1 MTGKG
6 EFANALTDAGI
17 KADDFA
23 QFLNKPDGGIQALI
37 LLKQKMDD
45 AGLSAN
51 AQITVFEAV
60 ASDSSRLTTV
70 IDELGGSQATLNAI
84 QEQNVSVTD
93 EVAKNYETFDKN
105 LNDLKDSGQAYLVEA
120 LNPIVASTNEF
131 IAAMQNSDST
141 LTFWETQTNRV
152 KSFAKVLR
160 DTGLG
165 GPLLTAGLNM
175 ADEKYFDSQISQ
187 KELLN
192 AKLGLFGGD
201 VSKIN
206 TPKVKKATTGT
217 NFDKIGEDER
227 NKKLKEQEAAQR
239 KAEALAR
246 KHQQEMEKAQD
257 KWEKAMS
264 ELSSSEG
271 ELRLKTFDRQQ
282 LELQKSITESGKTL
296 GKSTAIINAKIEEAR
311 ANAARLR
318 NEMVNDIIG
327 YTDPNEDLQ
336 KLTDNINGQTLTDD
350 QKKFLLQE
358 QDTRL
363 RFGADENPFDR
374 TNTDKLLEQNQERMN
389 YELLLNEQLLA
400 GTEDFEK
407 RKNEIIEKYALERMN
422 IETAN
427 TQAQLSNLGSLAN
440 SIGSIFEGAA
450 GKQNAASR
458 AMFAVAKGFAI
469 AQSIISI
476 QQGIAECMKLGF
488 PAAIPQAAMVAAQG
502 ASILSTIRGTNPA
515 GQAHSGIEEVPGS
528 VGKDSTWILQAGER
542 VVSRGQNKQL
552 QQFLDNQDRG
562 STASGEITINAPLI
576 VNGNVSDDD
585 QKFQEMLRRHAQSVN
600 QAVRDAQKRST

>member
-1 MTGKG
+1 
-6 EFANALTDAGI
+6 
-17 KADDFA
+17 
-23 QFLNKPDGGIQALI
+23 
-37 LLKQKMDD
+37 MDE
-45 AGLSAN
+45 AGLSAS
-51 AQITVFEAV
+51 AQKYVFEAV
-60 ASDSSRLTTV
+60 ASDSSRLATV
-70 IDELGGSQATLNAI
+70 IDDLGGSQATLNAI
-84 QEQNVSVTD
+84 QEQNVAISD
-93 EVAKNYETFDKN
+93 EVARNYEIFDRN
-105 LNDLKDSGQAYLVEA
+105 LDTLTTTGQTYLVNA
-120 LNPIVASTNEF
+120 LNPIVEKTNELVEILKESNDDSAFQYF
-131 IAAMQNSDST
+131 INITKHAN
-141 LTFWETQTNRV
+141 NV
-152 KSFAKVLR
+152 
-160 DTGLG
+160 
-165 GPLLTAGLNM
+165 
-175 ADEKYFDSQISQ
+175 Q
-187 KELLN
+187 KELNKVL
-192 AKLGLFGGD
+192 KTLGLFPGMSYVTDGLDAVLDMATDDEVARKRTLKSRISLFGVD
-201 VSKIN
+201 VNGLTK
-206 TPKVKKATTGT
+206 PKVTGGT
-217 NFDKIGEDER
+217 NFNKIGEDER
-227 NKKLKEQEAAQR
+227 NKKLKEQEAAAR

-246 KHQQEMEKAQD
+246 KHQQEQMKAQE

-264 ELSSSEG
+264 ELASSEG

-296 GKSTAIINAKIEEAR
+296 GKSTATINAKIEEAR

-327 YTDPNEDLQ
+327 YTDPNQDLQ

>member
-1 MTGKG
+1 
-6 EFANALTDAGI
+6 L

-23 QFLNKPDGGIQALI
+23 KFLNKPDGGIQALI
-37 LLKQKMDD
+37 LLKEKMDE
-45 AGLSAN
+45 AGLSAS
-51 AQITVFEAV
+51 AQKYVFEAV
-60 ASDSSRLTTV
+60 ASDSSRLATV
-70 IDELGGSQATLNAI
+70 IDELGGTQATLNAI
-84 QEQNVSVTD
+84 QEQNISVTD

-296 GKSTAIINAKIEEAR
+296 GKSTDMINAKLEEAR

-318 NEMVNDIIG
+318 NEILNDIIG
-327 YTDPNEDLQ
+327 YSDPNQDLQ
-336 KLTDNINGQTLTDD
+336 KLTDNINGQKLTDD

-502 ASILSTIRGTNPA
+502 ASILSTIRGTNPV
-515 GQAHSGIEEVPGS
+515 GQAHEGIEEVPGS
-528 VGKDSTWILQAGER
+528 LGKDRNLDFT
-542 VVSRGQNKQL
+542 SR
-552 QQFLDNQDRG
+552 
-562 STASGEITINAPLI
+562 
-576 VNGNVSDDD
+576 
-585 QKFQEMLRRHAQSVN
+585 
-600 QAVRDAQKRST
+600 

>member
-165 GPLLTAGLNM
+165 GPLLTAGLNI

-296 GKSTAIINAKIEEAR
+296 GKSTDMINAKLEEAR
-311 ANAARLR
+311 ANAAR
-318 NEMVNDIIG
+318 
-327 YTDPNEDLQ
+327 
-336 KLTDNINGQTLTDD
+336 
-350 QKKFLLQE
+350 
-358 QDTRL
+358 
-363 RFGADENPFDR
+363 
-374 TNTDKLLEQNQERMN
+374 
-389 YELLLNEQLLA
+389 
-400 GTEDFEK
+400 
-407 RKNEIIEKYALERMN
+407 
-422 IETAN
+422 
-427 TQAQLSNLGSLAN
+427 
-440 SIGSIFEGAA
+440 
-450 GKQNAASR
+450 
-458 AMFAVAKGFAI
+458 
-469 AQSIISI
+469 
-476 QQGIAECMKLGF
+476 
-488 PAAIPQAAMVAAQG
+488 
-502 ASILSTIRGTNPA
+502 
-515 GQAHSGIEEVPGS
+515 
-528 VGKDSTWILQAGER
+528 
-542 VVSRGQNKQL
+542 
-552 QQFLDNQDRG
+552 
-562 STASGEITINAPLI
+562 
-576 VNGNVSDDD
+576 
-585 QKFQEMLRRHAQSVN
+585 
-600 QAVRDAQKRST
+600 